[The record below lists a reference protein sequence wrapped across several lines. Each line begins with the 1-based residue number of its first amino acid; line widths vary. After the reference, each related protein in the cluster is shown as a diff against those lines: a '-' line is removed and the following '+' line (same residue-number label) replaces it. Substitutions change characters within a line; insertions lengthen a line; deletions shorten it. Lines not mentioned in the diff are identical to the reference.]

1 MGTVLFA
8 AQISQQ
14 QAMERARSFINKM
27 KNDNRTLRRAPLN
40 VEFQSV
46 LPAQQLLYAFNI
58 EGGGY
63 VIASGDDRTLPVLGY
78 SMTGSIDADDMPD
91 NMRSWLQ
98 SYAEQIAFLP
108 TSTSTTQKG
117 VYINKGNKVV
127 IK

>member
-1 MGTVLFA
+1 M
-8 AQISQQ
+8 
-14 QAMERARSFINKM
+14 
-27 KNDNRTLRRAPLN
+27 
-40 VEFQSV
+40 FQSV

>member
-1 MGTVLFA
+1 
-8 AQISQQ
+8 
-14 QAMERARSFINKM
+14 
-27 KNDNRTLRRAPLN
+27 
-40 VEFQSV
+40 
-46 LPAQQLLYAFNI
+46 
-58 EGGGY
+58 
-63 VIASGDDRTLPVLGY
+63 
-78 SMTGSIDADDMPD
+78 MTGSIDADDMPD